1 MPVSFPKSLPPDLAS
16 EVLDAIAAAGGTRLG
31 VLVTAS
37 VDPPEI
43 VFANWALADLLGY
56 ELDEFLKLPILS
68 HADPDS
74 AIAIADRRSRR
85 RRGEV
90 VDSSFRSRLRRK
102 DGSHIPVDVTTARAE
117 IGGRPSHVTFVYDVS
132 DRVRATEA
140 LAASETRFRTA
151 VESAPDGVTILR
163 GRTIVY
169 INRLGA
175 RMLGYA
181 QPSEALGRGVTD
193 LMSASDAQKAAQR
206 IGELFRSGNRYSE
219 PGEYRS
225 RHVDGREITVEISSV
240 PIEFEGLP
248 AVLAFARD
256 ITERKAIQEKL
267 VQADRLAAV
276 GTLAAGIAHEI
287 NNPLAYVQLGLQYLE
302 RELPKLAREPE
313 RIDDVLSRLREVRS
327 GAERVGTIVRDLKTF
342 ARADEVARG
351 PVDLRA
357 AIEASLKI
365 ADNEIRH
372 RARLVRDYDDVP
384 PVDGNS
390 ARIEQVFLN
399 LFVNATHALSEA
411 SSDASEIRVSLRAS
425 TNGAVVAEVTDN
437 GTGIPPDVL
446 SRVFDPF
453 FTTKPVGVGTGLGL
467 PICRSIVEGFGGQ
480 VDILSEVG
488 KGTTARV
495 TLPVYSRAA
504 DGAAEEKPRPLS
516 SRPPDN
522 RRRVLIVDDEP
533 LVASLLRRML
543 APQHDVL
550 IATSAQEA
558 LRAIDEGSFD
568 AIVCDVMMPGMTGM
582 DLYSTLRQRDRAL
595 SERIVFMT
603 GGAFMP
609 RVAEFLARVDNPKVE
624 KPFDLETLRGALRQA
639 VLRGADAVG
648 SPIMSAGGSTPVGF
662 GSPSDP

>member
-1 MPVSFPKSLPPDLAS
+1 MSGSSPKSLPPELAR
-16 EVLDAIAAAGGTRLG
+16 EVLDAIANTADGGSLG
-31 VLVTAS
+31 VLVTTS

-43 VFANWALADLLGY
+43 VFANAALAALFGY
-56 ELDEFLKLPILS
+56 GLDEFLTLPILS
-68 HADPDS
+68 HAHPEAAHDVEE
-74 AIAIADRRSRR
+74 RKQRK
-85 RRGEV
+85 RRGEQLE
-90 VDSSFRSRLRRK
+90 SRFTTWARRK
-102 DGSHIPVDVTTARAE
+102 DGTRLPIEVTTNPVD
-117 IGGRPSHVTFVYDVS
+117 IGGKPSNVTFLYDLS
-132 DRVRATEA
+132 ERYRTEEA
-140 LAASETRFRTA
+140 LAASETRFRTV

-163 GRTIVY
+163 GATIVY
-169 INRLGA
+169 VNRLGA

-181 QPSEALGRGVTD
+181 DPRHAIGRGVAD
-193 LMSASDAQKAAQR
+193 LMSPSDAQKAAQR
-206 IGELFRSGNRYSE
+206 IGELFRTGARYSE
-219 PGEYRS
+219 PAEYKS
-225 RHVDGREITVEISSV
+225 RHVDGREITVEISSI
-240 PIEFEGLP
+240 PIEYDGLP

-302 RELPKLAREPE
+302 RELPKLAQDPGRL
-313 RIDDVLSRLREVRS
+313 DDIVARLREVRS

-357 AIEASLKI
+357 AIEAALKI

-372 RARLVRDYDDVP
+372 RARLVRDYEDVP
-384 PVDGNS
+384 PVDGNA

-399 LFVNATHALSEA
+399 LLVNATHALSDVV
-411 SSDASEIRVSLRAS
+411 SDTNEIRVSLRTDA
-425 TNGAVVAEVTDN
+425 GGFVVAEVIDN
-437 GTGIPPDVL
+437 GSGIPTDVL
-446 SRVFDPF
+446 GRVFDPF

-467 PICRSIVEGFGGQ
+467 PICRSIVQAFGGQ
-480 VDILSEVG
+480 IDLLSAFG
-488 KGTTARV
+488 DGTTARV
-495 TLPVYSRAA
+495 TLPVYARVGDRAQ
-504 DGAAEEKPRPLS
+504 EERPRPLS

-522 RRRVLIVDDEP
+522 RGRVLVVDDEP

-550 IATSAQEA
+550 VATSGQEA
-558 LRAIDEGSFD
+558 LRALDEGTFD

-582 DLYSTLRQRDRAL
+582 DLYSTLRQRDPAL

-609 RVAEFLARVDNPKVE
+609 RVAEFLSRVDNPKLE
-624 KPFDLETLRGALRQA
+624 KPFDLDTLRLALRQ
-639 VLRGADAVG
+639 VTGRG
-648 SPIMSAGGSTPVGF
+648 GGNGLPRPVT
-662 GSPSDP
+662 

>member
-1 MPVSFPKSLPPDLAS
+1 MPGSSPKSLPPDLAR
-16 EVLDAIAAAGGTRLG
+16 EVLDAIATAADGGRLG

-37 VDPPEI
+37 AEQPEI
-43 VFANWALADLLGY
+43 VFVNSGLAKLLGY
-56 ELDEFLKLPILS
+56 ELDDFCKLPILS
-68 HADPDS
+68 HADVDS
-74 AIAIADRRSRR
+74 ARDLDERRERR
-85 RRGEV
+85 RRGEPIE
-90 VDSSFRSRLRRK
+90 SRFKAWLRRK
-102 DGSHIPVDVTTARAE
+102 DGSRFPVELTTERAE
-117 IGGRPSHVTFVYDVS
+117 IGGRPSNVTFVYDIS
-132 DRVRATEA
+132 ERVRAVDA
-140 LAASETRFRTA
+140 LAASEVRFRTV
-151 VESAPDGVTILR
+151 VESAPDGVAILR

-181 QPSEALGRGVTD
+181 QPADAIGRGVTD
-193 LMSASDAQKAAQR
+193 LMSPTDAQKAAAR
-206 IGELFRSGNRYSE
+206 IGELFRSGSRSSE
-219 PGEYRS
+219 PTEYKS
-225 RHVDGREITVEISSV
+225 RHADGRDITVEISSI
-240 PIEFEGLP
+240 PIEYDGLP

-302 RELPKLAREPE
+302 RELPKLTREPE
-313 RIDDVLSRLREVRS
+313 RLEDVLSRLHEVRS

-351 PVDLRA
+351 PVDLRS
-357 AIEASLKI
+357 AIEAALKI

-372 RARLVRDYDDVP
+372 RARLVRHYDDVP
-384 PVDGNS
+384 PVDGNV

-399 LFVNATHALSEA
+399 LLVNATHALSESGA
-411 SSDASEIRVSLRAS
+411 DSSEIRVSLRADPKGS
-425 TNGAVVAEVTDN
+425 VTAEVSDN
-437 GTGIPPDVL
+437 GVGIPGDVIG
-446 SRVFDPF
+446 RVFDPF

-467 PICRSIVEGFGGQ
+467 PICRSIVESFGGQ
-480 VDILSEVG
+480 IDLVSEVG
-488 KGTTARV
+488 RGTTARV
-495 TLPVYSRAA
+495 TLPIYTRAGE
-504 DGAAEEKPRPLS
+504 GAAEERPRPLS

-522 RRRVLIVDDEP
+522 RKRVLVVDDEP

-550 IATSAQEA
+550 VATSGQEA
-558 LRAIDEGSFD
+558 LKAIDEGNFD

-609 RVAEFLARVDNPKVE
+609 RVAEFLSRVDNPKLE
-624 KPFDLETLRGALRQA
+624 KPFDLEMLRGALRLVVRRTEA
-639 VLRGADAVG
+639 
-648 SPIMSAGGSTPVGF
+648 AGDPVM
-662 GSPSDP
+662 